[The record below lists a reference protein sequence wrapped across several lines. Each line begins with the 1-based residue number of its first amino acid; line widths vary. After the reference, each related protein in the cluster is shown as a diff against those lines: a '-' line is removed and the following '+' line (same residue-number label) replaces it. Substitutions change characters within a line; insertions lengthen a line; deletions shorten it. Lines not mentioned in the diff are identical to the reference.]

1 MAATQTPEGIDAIPD
16 EVFENTL
23 WETIALLQDH
33 VQDDRELVAAVI
45 SLLAYRVPDEGMPE
59 AY

>member
-1 MAATQTPEGIDAIPD
+1 MKTAVSIPD

-33 VQDDRELVAAVI
+33 VQDDRELVAAVM

>member
-1 MAATQTPEGIDAIPD
+1 MSATRVPEGIDAIPD

-23 WETIALLQDH
+23 WETIAMLQNH
-33 VQDDRELVAAVI
+33 VQDDRELVAAVM
-45 SLLAYRVPDEGMPE
+45 SLLAYRVPDDGMPE

>member
-1 MAATQTPEGIDAIPD
+1 MSASRVIEAIDALPD

-33 VQDDRELVAAVI
+33 VQDDRELVAAVM
-45 SLLAYRVPDEGMPE
+45 SLLAYRVPHDGMPE

>member
-1 MAATQTPEGIDAIPD
+1 MAATQTPEGIDTIPD

-33 VQDDRELVAAVI
+33 VQDDRELVAAVM

>member
-1 MAATQTPEGIDAIPD
+1 MTARPTPEGADAIPD
-16 EVFENTL
+16 DVFENTL

-33 VQDDRELVAAVI
+33 VDDDRELVAAVI
-45 SLLAYRVPDEGMPE
+45 SLLAYRIPDAGMPE

>member
-1 MAATQTPEGIDAIPD
+1 MAAPRSTEASDSLPD
-16 EVFENTL
+16 EVFDNTL

-33 VQDDRELVAAVI
+33 VRDDRELVAAVM
-45 SLLAYRVPDEGMPE
+45 SLLAYRVPDEGIPE